1 MPARKSGMI
10 PNLFNI
16 RHLSFQ
22 SHHQS
27 ITLSH
32 VTLSED
38 NNQQIISWWCSSVF
52 LFKRQDKKLSPLP
65 FPWRNGREMAQ
76 ARTKL
81 SELQDDRGRQVFIRF
96 YIILEFSKSQTN
108 GKPFFFFFPFC
119 HIVKD
124 GQNEK
129 IRLCSWFQL

>member
-27 ITLSH
+27 IALSH

-108 GKPFFFFFPFC
+108 GNPLFFFFSFC